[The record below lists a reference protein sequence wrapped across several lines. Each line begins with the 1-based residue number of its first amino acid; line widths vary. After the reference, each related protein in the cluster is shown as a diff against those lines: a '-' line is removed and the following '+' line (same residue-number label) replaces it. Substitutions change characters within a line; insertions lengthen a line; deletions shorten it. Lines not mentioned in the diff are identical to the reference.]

1 MAKKSNDRSLLRQLI
16 TVWGFLVLTV
26 ISGVITTQA
35 YVGNSKEAKKRYDTL
50 LAVDAAGGDVEKALL
65 DLRTYIYAHMNTTI
79 GSPTGI
85 RPPIQL
91 KGTYDRLVT
100 AEQLKTKQAN
110 DDLYNK
116 AQKEC
121 ESLFPE
127 GLSGKGRVP
136 CITEYVTNNAVKE
149 VPIPEGLYTYDFAAP
164 IWSADTAGVGV
175 LLTSLFAFIFV
186 YRLFTYRRL
195 LNHSHMAQ

>member
-1 MAKKSNDRSLLRQLI
+1 MKKTDERSTLRQLI
-16 TVWGFLVLTV
+16 TVWGFLVLTI
-26 ISGVITTQA
+26 ISGTISLQA
-35 YVGNSKEAKKRYDTL
+35 YIGNSKEAKKRYDTL
-50 LAVDAAGGDVEKALL
+50 LAVDAAGGDVENALFN
-65 DLRTYIYAHMNTTI
+65 LRSYIYSHMNTTI
-79 GSPTGI
+79 GSPTGV

-91 KGTYDRLVT
+91 KGTYDRLVA
-100 AEQLKTKQAN
+100 AEQAKSKQSN

-121 ESLFPE
+121 EKLFPE
-127 GLSGKGRVP
+127 GLSGRGRVP
-136 CITEYVTNNAVKE
+136 CITEYVTNNATKE

-164 IWSADTAGVGV
+164 IWSADAAGIGILV
-175 LLTSLFAFIFV
+175 TSLLAFIFI